1 MDITEK
7 NRLIDAYRR
16 YGFVLARDRGLDGAL
31 VFTLKTGY
39 FDNAEIVRL
48 IPNCE
53 TDSLFEEFTG
63 TGYACTVRDAASP
76 EAAEEELFQGFFSV
90 DVTRNRLLEEYKRF
104 SMNLVAPYGEGAQYS
119 YIKAPYQIN
128 GKEGRLS
135 PPEEVI
141 QLMDDPAPVLFL
153 IEAAAGFGKTCTAM
167 ELVKLLAANSS
178 RIPLYAELSRNR
190 QARIFRYILLDE
202 IDRTFPL
209 LSSGLVQTEIK
220 NGRVAAILDGF
231 DELLKKGEQT
241 GDFENKEP
249 MLETVSELL
258 KGRAK
263 IIITTRRTALF
274 DGDDFHHWLDR
285 HAESF
290 KVVRIRI
297 QEPRVT
303 DWLEPAR
310 LEALEATGLRL
321 DAMANPVLL
330 SYLRCITSTDFLEAV
345 AEPESIVESYF
356 SYMLDRER
364 DRQDLRMSIEHQGK
378 VLQSIAKDMMT
389 VGYTAEQ
396 REYLVNCILI
406 NESKLIDETRTQ
418 YPSSE
423 KPSREEIANKL
434 ASHALLDRSTQDPN
448 KIGFVNEFSL
458 GNFVAANIIS
468 IDDWMGDELRFIE
481 PAVRSYSPR
490 TKQTRDRL
498 FRNLSNSLPYLDI
511 TSQIEISAELQNR
524 LPDNI
529 TDGAAEGLSLEGILI
544 GDSLIK
550 DFQFNECIF
559 NDCTFDRSKIQ
570 NTTFLNCR
578 FYDCYVLDNPAL
590 GPIHILG
597 STSSPEIIPAL
608 AHVIGKQEAG
618 PTIDHN
624 VAITRIVLKKFWPIG
639 EQFSQRPSRPVYK
652 PVKHL
657 CHATADATATEIYEA
672 VDRLKRQGLLEVSKS
687 NLIHLNFEKLGE
699 IPRLLEQGT

>member
-16 YGFVLARDRGLDGAL
+16 YGFALARDRGPDGVL

-39 FDNAEIVRL
+39 FDNAEIVKL
-48 IPNCE
+48 SPNCE
-53 TDSLFEEFTG
+53 TESIFEEFTAA
-63 TGYACTVRDAASP
+63 GYACTIRNATSP
-76 EAAEEELFQGFFSV
+76 EDAEEELFQGFFSV
-90 DVTRNRLLEEYKRF
+90 EVTRNRLLEEYKRF
-104 SMNLVAPYGEGAQYS
+104 SSNLVAPYGEGAKYS

-141 QLMDDPAPVLFL
+141 QLMDDPGPVLFL
-153 IEAAAGFGKTCTAM
+153 VEAAAGFGKTCTAM
-167 ELVKLLAANSS
+167 ELVKLLATSSS

-220 NGRVAAILDGF
+220 NGKVAAILDGF

-274 DGDDFHHWLDR
+274 DGDDFHQWLDK

-290 KVVRIRI
+290 KVIRIRI

-303 DWLEPAR
+303 DWLESSR
-310 LEALEATGLRL
+310 LEALERTGLRI
-321 DAMANPVLL
+321 DSMANPVLL
-330 SYLRCITSTDFLEAV
+330 SYLRCINYTDFLEAV
-345 AEPESIVESYF
+345 AQPESIVESYF
-356 SYMLDRER
+356 TYMLDRER
-364 DRQDLRMSIEHQGK
+364 ERQDLRMSIEHQGK
-378 VLQSIAKDMMT
+378 VLQSIAKDMMS

-406 NESKLIDETRTQ
+406 NESKLIDETRAQ

-448 KIGFVNEFSL
+448 KIGFVNEFSF

-498 FRNLSNSLPYLDI
+498 FNNLSSSLPFLDI
-511 TSQIEISAELQNR
+511 TSQIEISTELQNR
-524 LPDNI
+524 LPQNVN
-529 TDGAAEGLSLEGILI
+529 DGAAEGLSIEGIFV
-544 GDSLIK
+544 GDSVIR

-559 NDCTFDRSKIQ
+559 KECVFDRSKIQ

-578 FYDCYVLDNPAL
+578 FYDCSVLDTPAL
-590 GPIHILG
+590 GSIHILG
-597 STSSPEIIPAL
+597 STSSPDIISAL
-608 AHVIGKQEAG
+608 AHITGKGEIGPVIDRSAA
-618 PTIDHN
+618 
-624 VAITRIVLKKFWPIG
+624 VTRTVLKKFWPIG

-657 CHATADATATEIYEA
+657 CLATADATTTELYET
-672 VDRLKRQGLLEVSKS
+672 VDRLKKQGILEVSKS

-699 IPRLLEQGT
+699 IQALLEQGI